1 MSCYIHTA
9 PDRRVLRIDVL
20 FAHLPLL
27 GRLLEGIVP
36 LALVHHDL
44 LGLLEPLVFL
54 LEPSY
59 LSLHP
64 LLGGLHLAVPPV
76 ELLFQL
82 CYHLLLPVH
91 LMLDP

>member
-1 MSCYIHTA
+1 M
-9 PDRRVLRIDVL
+9 L

-27 GRLLEGIVP
+27 GRLLEGIVL
-36 LALVHHDL
+36 LALVHDL

-64 LLGGLHLAVPPV
+64 LLGGLHFSVPPV

-82 CYHLLLPVH
+82 CYNLLLPVH